1 MNGLG
6 NRSGSVSGAREFA
19 RNELD
24 EPDPRRCVRSAVGV
38 VDMRLAGIMA

>member
-6 NRSGSVSGAREFA
+6 NRSGSVSDAREFA

-24 EPDPRRCVRSAVGV
+24 EPDPRRCERSAAGF
-38 VDMRLAGIMA
+38 VDMRLASMMA